1 MSAAPLPMSLLLR
14 SIAVGSLVLALFASA
29 TLPARAQEKAGA
41 PLLHAMFQDH
51 GVLQRD
57 QPLRIWG
64 RAQPGETVS
73 IRFAGKRAQGRA
85 DDAGR
90 WEVRLPAL
98 KAGGPHTLTASS
110 SGGMTQTV
118 NDVMVG
124 DVWLCSG
131 QSNME
136 LQVWRSLDARAE
148 IAGADNK
155 TIRLLTVPQSGNV
168 VPQENFSTPAQWKTV
183 TPDTLRDFSA
193 TCFYFAR
200 ELQKTVDVPM
210 GLITAA
216 WGGAAIQAWMS
227 GEALGTTGRY
237 NDELE
242 VLKSYADNPMAS
254 IERWGEIWSKWW
266 HGLPGV
272 TKDDEPWS
280 PTYKPGS
287 QWSNAPSELGPW
299 ERWGVPELSDFN
311 GAVWFRTTVKLTAQ
325 QAAQDAV
332 LALGPVDEMDMTWI
346 NGRAVGSTYGWS
358 GREYRL
364 PKGTLREGDNVV
376 VVNALDTYR
385 DGGFS
390 GPASANA
397 LRLKDGTS
405 VPLAGTWK
413 YRVMPGP
420 DYPPNAPWQAATG
433 LSTLYNGMI
442 APLGRYGLRGFLWYQ
457 GESNTTEAERY
468 RDLLRGL
475 HSGWQARFGDNLPLL
490 IVQLAGYGPPP
501 TQPGESDWAALRESQ
516 RMVAAEDPRRG
527 LAVTI
532 DIGDRYDLHPPNKQE
547 LGRRLARAARH
558 VVYGEKLPPS
568 GPVPT
573 SAKRDGDAVVVSF
586 DGVSDGLVAYGANG
600 PIGFELCGAEPG
612 TCRYADAQIR
622 GNSVVLRASLA
633 APATR
638 VRYGWADSPVVT
650 LFDGAGLPAGPFE
663 IPVQ

>member
-1 MSAAPLPMSLLLR
+1 MSPTMSLLLR
-14 SIAVGSLVLALFASA
+14 TAGIALLALFASTA
-29 TLPARAQEKAGA
+29 VPARAQEKGHAS
-41 PLLHAMFQDH
+41 LLHTLFQDH
-51 GVLQRD
+51 AVLQRD

-64 RAQPGETVS
+64 RTQPGETVS
-73 IRFAGKRAQGRA
+73 ITFAGKRARGRA

-90 WEVRLPAL
+90 WKVELPAL

-110 SGGMTQTV
+110 SGGATQTV
-118 NDVMVG
+118 NDVLVG

-136 LQVWRSLDARAE
+136 LPVWRSLDARSE

-155 TIRLLTVPQSGNV
+155 TIRLLTVPQSGSV
-168 VPQENFSTPAQWKTV
+168 VPQEKFSAPVQWRTI

-210 GLITAA
+210 GLISAA

-227 GEALGTTGRY
+227 GEALSATGHY
-237 NDELE
+237 NDELD
-242 VLKSYADNPMAS
+242 VLKLYTSDPVAAV
-254 IERWGEIWSKWW
+254 ERWDGIWSKWW
-266 HGLPGV
+266 HGRSDV
-272 TKDDEPWS
+272 AADDEPWS
-280 PTYKPGS
+280 PIYKPGS
-287 QWSNAPSELGPW
+287 DWKNAPRDLGPW

-311 GAVWFRTTVKLTAQ
+311 GTVWLRTTVKLTAQ

-332 LALGPVDEMDMTWI
+332 LALGPVDEMDMTWV

-358 GREYRL
+358 GRDYRL
-364 PKGTLREGDNVV
+364 PSGLLREGENVIAINV
-376 VVNALDTYR
+376 LDTYR
-385 DGGFS
+385 DGGLT

-405 VPLAGTWK
+405 VPLDGTWK

-420 DYPPNAPWQAATG
+420 DEPPHAPWQGATG

-442 APLGRYGLRGFLWYQ
+442 APLGQYGLRGFLWYQ
-457 GESNTTEAERY
+457 GESNTTEPERY

-475 HSGWQARFGDNLPLL
+475 HSGWRARFGADLPML
-490 IVQLAGYGPPP
+490 IVQLAGYGKAL

-516 RMVAAEDPRRG
+516 RHVAAEDPRRG

-558 VVYGEKLPPS
+558 VVYGEKTPPS
-568 GPVPT
+568 GPVPL
-573 SAKRDGDAVVVSF
+573 SAKREGNAVVVSF
-586 DGVSDGLVAYGANG
+586 GDVSDRLVAYGAEH
-600 PIGFELCGAEPG
+600 PIGFELCGAGQG
-612 TCRYADAQIR
+612 TCRYANAQIR
-622 GNSVVLRASLA
+622 GKEVVLRASLA

-663 IPVQ
+663 VPIP

>member
-1 MSAAPLPMSLLLR
+1 MSIASLPVSFLSRSAAVALLALALLSMSAA
-14 SIAVGSLVLALFASA
+14 
-29 TLPARAQEKAGA
+29 RAQGNNGT
-41 PLLHAMFQDH
+41 PLLHTLFQDH
-51 GVLQRD
+51 AVLQRD

-64 RAQPGETVS
+64 RTLPGETVS
-73 IRFAGKRAQGRA
+73 ITFAGKRAHGRA
-85 DDAGR
+85 DEAGR
-90 WEVRLPAL
+90 WEVKLPAL

-110 SGGMTQTV
+110 SGGARQTV
-118 NDVMVG
+118 SDVLVG

-136 LQVWRSLDARAE
+136 LQVWRSLDARSE
-148 IAGADNK
+148 IAGADNDR
-155 TIRLLTVPQSGNV
+155 IRLLTVPQSGSA
-168 VPQENFSTPAQWKTV
+168 VPQEKFHAPVQWQAT

-210 GLITAA
+210 GLISAA

-227 GEALGTTGRY
+227 GEALGATGHY

-242 VLKSYADNPMAS
+242 VLKLYTGDPAAAV
-254 IERWGEIWSKWW
+254 ERWGDIWSKWW
-266 HGLPGV
+266 HGRAGIAAN
-272 TKDDEPWS
+272 DEPWS
-280 PTYKPGS
+280 PGYKPS
-287 QWSNAPSELGPW
+287 TDWSNAPRDLGPW

-311 GAVWFRTTVKLTAQ
+311 GTVWYRTTVKLTAQ
-325 QAAQDAV
+325 QAAQEAT
-332 LALGPVDEMDMTWI
+332 LALGPVDEMDMTWV

-364 PKGTLREGDNVV
+364 PAGLLREGDNVIV
-376 VVNALDTYR
+376 INALDTYR
-385 DGGFS
+385 DGGLTGS
-390 GPASANA
+390 ASANA
-397 LRLKDGTS
+397 LRLKDGTG
-405 VPLAGTWK
+405 VPLDGAWK

-420 DYPPNAPWQAATG
+420 DEPPHAPWQGATG

-442 APLGRYGLRGFLWYQ
+442 APLGQYGLRGFLWYQ
-457 GESNTTEAERY
+457 GESNTTEPERY

-475 HSGWQARFGDNLPLL
+475 HNGWRARFGADLPML
-490 IVQLAGYGPPP
+490 IVQLAGYGKAP

-516 RMVAAEDPRRG
+516 RLVAAEDPRRG

-547 LGRRLARAARH
+547 LGRRVARAARH

-568 GPVPT
+568 GPVAL
-573 SAKRDGDAVVVSF
+573 SAKREGDAIVVSVG
-586 DGVSDGLVAYGANG
+586 DVSDRLVAYGAEH
-600 PIGFELCGAEPG
+600 PIGFELCGAGPG
-612 TCRYADAQIR
+612 TCRYANAQIR
-622 GNSVVLRASLA
+622 GKEVVLRASLT

-663 IPVQ
+663 IPVP